1 MFHVSLPYNRLGTTT
16 SSKESDLAFLSHLSS
31 FKIFLGVP
39 HIDLY
44 LCILLF
50 VVPYKGWEMHTKCYL
65 GGLGMDVWIILK
77 WILEK

>member
-1 MFHVSLPYNRLGTTT
+1 
-16 SSKESDLAFLSHLSS
+16 
-31 FKIFLGVP
+31 
-39 HIDLY
+39 LY